1 MTKEQLYDKVIG
13 DPNPLFL
20 NKREKKIFADC
31 LEIINDLEKQLQ
43 YLKEQSEDVKEFHM
57 HPAVG

>member
-1 MTKEQLYDKVIG
+1 MIKLLEIQILYFLIKEK
-13 DPNPLFL
+13 
-20 NKREKKIFADC
+20 KKIFADC

-57 HPAVG
+57 HLAVG